1 MKYLLEAKIFH
12 CPADLSLIINEMLE
26 ELVYL
31 ITFCCVTVL
40 LKSSKSFKFFFFA
53 CLGSGHDIHVQ
64 EGAQGGAEKCALT
77 SITQ

>member
-31 ITFCCVTVL
+31 ITYCCVTVL
-40 LKSSKSFKFFFFA
+40 LKSSKSFKFFFLPA
-53 CLGSGHDIHVQ
+53 
-64 EGAQGGAEKCALT
+64 
-77 SITQ
+77 